1 MPMSPNSLDMADA
14 VELAAPAKV
23 NLRLCVL
30 AREASGFHSLETIFC
45 AVSLADTV
53 RVRRGHRGIDLV
65 VHGAVDVGPPQ
76 QNLAVRAAEQ
86 FFAELGRPAV
96 AHIDLTKRIPS
107 AAGLGGGSSDAAA
120 ALRALNALH
129 GYPFAGTT
137 LLQIGSRLGSD
148 VPFFLANSALALA
161 WGRGERLLPLPALPQ
176 RPVLIVHPGQGISTA
191 DAFRQ
196 IAGNRGDRY
205 RAPAFTVAA
214 ENLRSWTSVSEL
226 AHNDFEGPAF
236 DCIPNLADVK
246 QHLIGAGATVALLAG
261 SGSSVFGV
269 FDTETA
275 RDTAASSL
283 HGLGFTVW
291 PAVTLEAMPQP
302 QEAGSPDRIDLP
314 G

>member
-1 MPMSPNSLDMADA
+1 MADA

-23 NLRLCVL
+23 NLRLCIL

-45 AVSLADTV
+45 AVSLADIV
-53 RVRRGHRGIDLV
+53 RVRPWHTGIRLV
-65 VHGAVDVGPPQ
+65 VDGAIDVGPPQ

-86 FFAELGRPAV
+86 FYAELGRSAAV
-96 AHIDLTKRIPS
+96 HIELVKRVPS

-120 ALRALNALH
+120 TLRALNSLH
-129 GYPFAGTT
+129 GDPLTGET

-148 VPFFLANSALALA
+148 VPFFLAGSSLALA

-196 IAGNRGDRY
+196 IAGSRGDGY
-205 RAPAFTVAA
+205 RAPAVAMA
-214 ENLRSWTSVSEL
+214 LGVLQSWASLAEL
-226 AHNDFEGPAF
+226 AQNDFEAPAF
-236 DCIPNLADVK
+236 DFIPELADAK
-246 QHLIGAGATVALLAG
+246 QRLKRAGAIVALLAG

-269 FDTETA
+269 FDDDA
-275 RDTAASSL
+275 AWDAAASAL
-283 HGLGFTVW
+283 DDLGFSVW
-291 PAVTLEAMPQP
+291 SAVTLEAMPQP
-302 QEAGSPDRIDLP
+302 QHLDPRDRIDLP